1 MTSSPKLLLIH
12 HIGSCGLKGNVTT
25 TIGPLE
31 LSYDK
36 GLGTRVQG
44 SAPFTSIRKSLMF
57 MSQEDRQ
64 GMALLPTPICGINSK
79 LSWKHLSPQS
89 ERKCFPDLAC
99 SQILQKK
106 KKKIKF
112 TFKLPN
118 APCRSVIDHE
128 SVGKIWS
135 ILYKSGNL
143 KQAL

>member
-1 MTSSPKLLLIH
+1 MTSSPRLLLIH
-12 HIGSCGLKGNVTT
+12 HIGSCGLKDNVTT
-25 TIGPLE
+25 TIGHLE

-36 GLGTRVQG
+36 GLGTRVPG
-44 SAPFTSIRKSLMF
+44 SASLISIRKSLMF
-57 MSQEDRQ
+57 MSREDRQ
-64 GMALLPTPICGINSK
+64 GMTLLPTPICGINSK
-79 LSWKHLSPQS
+79 LSWKHLSPNS

-99 SQILQKK
+99 SQILQK

>member
-1 MTSSPKLLLIH
+1 MPKHNWASNLCPVTSSPRILLIH
-12 HIGSCGLKGNVTT
+12 HIGSCDLKGSVNT

-36 GLGTRVQG
+36 GLGTRVPG
-44 SAPFTSIRKSLMF
+44 SAPFISIRKSLMF
-57 MSQEDRQ
+57 MSREDRQ
-64 GMALLPTPICGINSK
+64 GRTLLPTPIYGINSK
-79 LSWKHLSPQS
+79 LSWKYLSPYS

-128 SVGKIWS
+128 SVGKI
-135 ILYKSGNL
+135 
-143 KQAL
+143 